1 VYSVIVILALLAF
14 GGVAA
19 YLGDIL
25 GYRLGKRRL
34 SLFGMRPR
42 TTARV
47 VGIVAGILIPTVTII
62 VGASFSENV
71 RIALWQ
77 IGSLRKQLG
86 TLQSEVNKA
95 ENRLEVSQKQRDSA
109 REEADKATEEVDLTR
124 ADLEQA
130 DAALESAEE
139 LVAGAER
146 QVAGL
151 RTRSGDLNSRLGDAK
166 DQLASAGEALTA
178 AKEAVTTAKEQL
190 SSVKVQLDAAHI
202 ETEKANRD
210 AEKARKQAEELR
222 QDVEDLEAR
231 LAILRPEWDNLED
244 TFAGTPAALD
254 IFTELARGVVTKR
267 ETVDALTD
275 AVVALMVL
283 ADQQAEAAHAVRGEN
298 GRFIRVVAPV
308 PPGAASESDEEVPES
323 RIVAY
328 LVKVLWESPAPS
340 HVVRIQVVRRAL
352 PYAPVDV
359 AFDTRPNQLLFREGQ
374 AVVTRKLRPGLD
386 PADAFEQLWVLIAD
400 QERSEVRKQ
409 AQDAEML
416 PAPNTERYGEIPVRE
431 IYQAAEKCADRTQ
444 PVTVR
449 VEAAADAYTSGPLAI
464 RIAVQP
470 AEG

>member
-1 VYSVIVILALLAF
+1 MYSVIVILALLAF

-109 REEADKATEEVDLTR
+109 RKEADEATEEANLTHEHL
-124 ADLEQA
+124 DQA
-130 DAALESAEE
+130 EAHLASAEK
-139 LVAGAER
+139 LVIDAES

-151 RTRSGDLNSRLGDAK
+151 QAQSGDLNSRLGDAK
-166 DQLASAGEALTA
+166 DQLTSAGEALTT

-190 SSVKVQLDAAHI
+190 SGVKVQLDAADI
-202 ETEKANRD
+202 ETEKAKGD
-210 AEKARKQAEELR
+210 AEKAREKAEKLR
-222 QDVEDLEAR
+222 QDAADLEAR
-231 LAILRPEWDNLED
+231 LAILRPEWDDLLD
-244 TFAGTPAALD
+244 TFAGVEAALD
-254 IFTELARGVVTKR
+254 LHTELVRGVVTKR
-267 ETVDALTD
+267 DSRDALTD

-283 ADQQAEAAHAVRGEN
+283 ADQQAEAAGAVRGEN
-298 GRFIRVVAPV
+298 GRFVQVIWPV
-308 PPGAASESDEEVPES
+308 PPGPVLADEEDVPET
-323 RIVAY
+323 RIVGY
-328 LVKVLWESPAPS
+328 LVKVLWESPSPS
-340 HVVRIQVVRRAL
+340 HVVRVVVAKRAL
-352 PYAPVDV
+352 PHTPVDV
-359 AFDTRPNQLLFREGQ
+359 RFDTRPNRLLFREGQ

-386 PADAFEQLWVLIAD
+386 QAEAFEQLWLLIAD

-409 AQDAEML
+409 AQAAKML
-416 PAPNTERYGEIPVRE
+416 PAAESGQYGQITIRE
-431 IYQAAEKCADRTQ
+431 IYEAAEKCADRTE
-444 PVTVR
+444 PITVR
-449 VEAAADAYTSGPLAI
+449 IEASADAYTAGPLAI
-464 RIAVQP
+464 RIVVLP